1 MLPPS
6 PLRCELPR
14 TLLLKLFGKSE
25 RAPLWDP
32 TSQQSGARSAL
43 IAALRYQKHARQTP
57 PAIFQTVS
65 LGSSLSSGATRR
77 PFQICHE
84 ALEDGIGDA
93 PLEAPQRFL
102 TGFALCDLLAVV
114 GPAPNVR
121 PGLAD
126 GDHVQGVI
134 EPAVSGQRE
143 PVTHHLAARDLH
155 RRRAAVG
162 GKVGLSREACRV
174 ADRAHD
180 LCGQYGAHAKDLGE
194 AGGGSLYLG
203 FDPLV

>member
-1 MLPPS
+1 MIIACSLFGYCGLAKSVTYQES
-6 PLRCELPR
+6 PCILYVGQLPR
-14 TLLLKLFGKSE
+14 IQL
-25 RAPLWDP
+25 
-32 TSQQSGARSAL
+32 
-43 IAALRYQKHARQTP
+43 
-57 PAIFQTVS
+57 

-126 GDHVQGVI
+126 GYPMCRALLSLRF
-134 EPAVSGQRE
+134 PASE
-143 PVTHHLAARDLH
+143 
-155 RRRAAVG
+155 
-162 GKVGLSREACRV
+162 
-174 ADRAHD
+174 
-180 LCGQYGAHAKDLGE
+180 
-194 AGGGSLYLG
+194 SL
-203 FDPLV
+203 

>member
-1 MLPPS
+1 MS
-6 PLRCELPR
+6 TRSCSSHSRLRACSSLCANSSRVGEHGRPRPRHEGSDRRVLPR
-14 TLLLKLFGKSE
+14 TLL
-25 RAPLWDP
+25 
-32 TSQQSGARSAL
+32 
-43 IAALRYQKHARQTP
+43 
-57 PAIFQTVS
+57 

-126 GDHVQGVI
+126 GYPMCRALLSLRFPASESLCLTTSPLEASPPAPCQSRRQS
-134 EPAVSGQRE
+134 EPWSGNV
-143 PVTHHLAARDLH
+143 PHCL
-155 RRRAAVG
+155 
-162 GKVGLSREACRV
+162 
-174 ADRAHD
+174 
-180 LCGQYGAHAKDLGE
+180 
-194 AGGGSLYLG
+194 
-203 FDPLV
+203 P